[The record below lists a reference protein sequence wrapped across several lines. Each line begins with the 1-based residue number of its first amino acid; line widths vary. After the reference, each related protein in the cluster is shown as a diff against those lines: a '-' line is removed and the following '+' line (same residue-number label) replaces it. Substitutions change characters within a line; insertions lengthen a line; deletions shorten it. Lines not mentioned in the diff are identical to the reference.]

1 MAHSN
6 LLQDRSSTYLGTCST
21 TSHLQTPTIPNHQ
34 PTTTSPPPPTTKMV
48 FTLPSDLYTTDPNF
62 TTLFRL
68 LDDFNSYSRE
78 VQEEEGDS
86 ARGPRGGGGRH
97 RRGPRPRFDIRETRD
112 AYELYGEMP
121 GTDRKDVHVELTGQ
135 NTLLIWGHVDRGY
148 DAPVAGRQQR
158 KKKGK
163 KGGGGGDEGNK
174 DEGGEGKKEGEGG
187 GDEPIR
193 FLTRER
199 FVGDFEREFAF
210 PGPLQEFDIEASLE
224 NGILKVTA
232 PKAGTGQGKTIE
244 VK

>member
-1 MAHSN
+1 
-6 LLQDRSSTYLGTCST
+6 
-21 TSHLQTPTIPNHQ
+21 
-34 PTTTSPPPPTTKMV
+34 MV

-68 LDDFNSYSRE
+68 LDDFDSYSRE

-86 ARGPRGGGGRH
+86 ARGPRGGGGGGRH

-148 DAPVAGRQQR
+148 DAPVAGRQQG

-163 KGGGGGDEGNK
+163 KGEGKEEEGKEEGKEGGDGGDEA
-174 DEGGEGKKEGEGG
+174 
-187 GDEPIR
+187 IR

-224 NGILKVTA
+224 NGILKVTV
-232 PKAGTGQGKTIE
+232 PKAGTGQGKKIE

>member
-1 MAHSN
+1 
-6 LLQDRSSTYLGTCST
+6 
-21 TSHLQTPTIPNHQ
+21 
-34 PTTTSPPPPTTKMV
+34 MV

-78 VQEEEGDS
+78 VQEEQGDS

-148 DAPVAGRQQR
+148 DAPVRGGRGR
-158 KKKGK
+158 EE
-163 KGGGGGDEGNK
+163 GGGGGRRRTHSVLDEG
-174 DEGGEGKKEGEGG
+174 EVCGG
-187 GDEPIR
+187 
-193 FLTRER
+193 F
-199 FVGDFEREFAF
+199 
-210 PGPLQEFDIEASLE
+210 
-224 NGILKVTA
+224 
-232 PKAGTGQGKTIE
+232 
-244 VK
+244 